1 MWGGGR
7 HYSPEVVVGLL
18 KLWGMEVKGL
28 SVSAVSRRSR
38 MDKDLFYFSVVG
50 SVAAMKSLDAQSRAL
65 KAKGW
70 RVGLGDRVSG
80 QGNERWGWG
89 VSRAPARHA

>member
-1 MWGGGR
+1 MA
-7 HYSPEVVVGLL
+7 LL
-18 KLWGMEVKGL
+18 KLWGVEVTEL
-28 SVSAVSRRSR
+28 SVSAVSRQSR
-38 MDKDLFYFSVVG
+38 TGKDLFYFSVVG

-70 RVGLGDRVSG
+70 RVGWGDRVSG
-80 QGNERWGWG
+80 QGNKRWGWS